1 MTAGAAQRRAGALLP
16 EFYDRGSAEVAR
28 ALLGSVVVRETSEGP
43 VSGRIVETEA
53 YEGADDA
60 ASHAFA
66 RTGRTA
72 RNDPLFGAPGTAYIH
87 LNYGI
92 HWCLNAVTGPVGV
105 PHGVLLRALE
115 PLEGQDLMRERR
127 GGRPTLT
134 SGPGRLSQALA
145 IGPDLQRHDLATAP
159 LWIEAGGAIPDSQV
173 LITPRIG
180 ITKAADRLLRFCD
193 GASPWVSKGSS
204 GR

>member
-1 MTAGAAQRRAGALLP
+1 MTAGAARRQARALGR
-16 EFYDRGSAEVAR
+16 EFYDRGAAEVAR
-28 ALLGSVVVRETSEGP
+28 ALLGSVVIRETSEGR

-53 YEGADDA
+53 YEGAEDA

-66 RTGRTA
+66 RTGRTT

-92 HWCLNAVTGPVGV
+92 HWCLNAVAGPVGV

-115 PLEGQDLMRERR
+115 PLEGQDLMRQRR
-127 GGRPTLT
+127 SGRPALT
-134 SGPGRLSQALA
+134 NGPGRLSQALA
-145 IGPDLQRHDLATAP
+145 IGPDQQRHDLATAP
-159 LWIEAGGAIPDSQV
+159 LWIEAGESIPDGQV
-173 LITPRIG
+173 AITPRIG

-193 GASPWVSKGSS
+193 ADSSWVS

>member
-1 MTAGAAQRRAGALLP
+1 MTAGAARRRARALLP

-28 ALLGSVVVRETSEGP
+28 ALLGSVVVRESPEGR

-53 YEGADDA
+53 YEGAKDA
-60 ASHAFA
+60 ASHAFV

-72 RNDPLFGAPGTAYIH
+72 RNDPLFGFPGSAYIH

-92 HWCLNAVTGPVGV
+92 HWCLNAVAGPVGV

-115 PLEGQDLMRERR
+115 PLEGQDLMQDRR
-127 GGRPTLT
+127 GGRTTLT
-134 SGPGRLSQALA
+134 SGPGRLTQALA

-159 LWIEAGGAIPDSQV
+159 LWIEAGDPIPDSQV

-180 ITKAADRLLRFCD
+180 ISKAADRLLRFCD
-193 GASPWVSKGSS
+193 AASPWVS

>member
-1 MTAGAAQRRAGALLP
+1 MTAGAAQRRACALLP
-16 EFYDRGSAEVAR
+16 EFYDRGSAQVAR
-28 ALLGSVVVRETSEGP
+28 ALLGSVVVRETSEGR
-43 VSGRIVETEA
+43 VSGLIVETEA
-53 YEGADDA
+53 YEGAEDA

-115 PLEGQDLMRERR
+115 PLEGQDLMKERR
-127 GGRPTLT
+127 GGRPSLT
-134 SGPGRLSQALA
+134 NGPGRLSQALA

-159 LWIEAGGAIPDSQV
+159 LWIEAGDFIPDSQV

-180 ITKAADRLLRFCD
+180 ITKAAERLLRFCD
-193 GASPWVSKGSS
+193 GASPWVS